1 MVLGAD
7 LKDRNGRFLMGKGV
21 RLTSKHL
28 KIIKTSGVVE
38 AEIEGVSGKDVGAK
52 TTAHMDPATLE
63 LADRLTRQR
72 FIHTDLEHEAI
83 SQLFNIC
90 VLRKAHEI
98 ANGAHTVGPEQ
109 IAGHSRC
116 EDQGPLK
123 KDAGTEIDPNA
134 LIRNEIELPSLPVV
148 FSQINEAIA
157 DPRSSALHVA
167 NIISK
172 DSSLSARLFKIANS
186 ALYSFPSKI
195 DTISRAVAIIGTKQL
210 STLALGTC
218 ALNVFKDIPRDLIDM
233 RSFWEHSIACGIIA
247 RIISSYKENTVT
259 ERFFLAGLLHD
270 IGRLTIFKYLPVQ
283 AKEALLRAKQ
293 TNSLL
298 YETEHEVMGFNHTLI
313 GSILLKKWKLPMTL
327 EHSVRYHHET
337 PDGQTP
343 LEPSI
348 VHLSDIVTNALAIGS
363 SGEQLVPPLDT
374 KAWDEIGLSTGV
386 LSATAQQADRHVME
400 TVRIFFPKSDKH
412 VARISTNQGVTN

>member
-1 MVLGAD
+1 MGKLDACELESGMVLAAD
-7 LKDRNGRFLMGKGV
+7 IKDRNGRFLLGKGV
-21 RLTSKHL
+21 RLTPRHL
-28 KIIKTSGVVE
+28 KVIKTWGVVE
-38 AEIEGVSGKDVGAK
+38 AEIQGVSEKDVDAK
-52 TTAHMDPATLE
+52 TTARMDPEILE
-63 LADRLTRQR
+63 IADKLTRHR
-72 FIHTDLEHEAI
+72 FVHADLEHKAI
-83 SQLFNIC
+83 RQLFHIC
-90 VLRKAHEI
+90 VLRRAEEI
-98 ANGAHTVGPEQ
+98 ANGAHPAGVEETCDHSEHQGQDRVRKNTGP
-109 IAGHSRC
+109 
-116 EDQGPLK
+116 
-123 KDAGTEIDPNA
+123 EIDPSA
-134 LIRNEIELPSLPVV
+134 LDRNEIELPSLPVV

-157 DPRSSALHVA
+157 DPRSSAIHVA

-172 DSSLSARLFKIANS
+172 DSSLSARLLKIANS
-186 ALYSFPSKI
+186 ALYCFPSKI

-210 STLALGTC
+210 SSLALGTC
-218 ALNVFKDIPRDLIDM
+218 ALDVFKDIPRDLIDM

-313 GSILLKKWKLPMTL
+313 GSILLKKWKLPITL
-327 EHSVRYHHET
+327 EDSCRYHHEI

-348 VHLSDIVTNALAIGS
+348 VHLSDIVTNALGIGS
-363 SGEQLVPPLDT
+363 SGEQFVPPLDT
-374 KAWDEIGLSTGV
+374 KAWDEIGLSTAV

-400 TVRIFFPKSDKH
+400 TVRIFFPYE
-412 VARISTNQGVTN
+412 